1 MGRPDERPRLTPQ
14 ETGLLLATGQQP
26 LQSPRGAQSGPGGQA
41 VTLSLAK
48 TGQGLTGGH
57 RGHPSAVLPERVDTG
72 WGGWGCVLCTGGTGW
87 GLGALQG
94 EGLGVVP
101 APPPTWPPAS
111 TGLLGT
117 AVLAQTG
124 LVQHTFDERPPCTW
138 AAGAAPVLGGDGRT
152 PPHTEA
158 PGPPG
163 PERLSHEM
171 LGDRPLP
178 AWGPGRPTGS
188 CSGRPD
194 TGRQVRASHG
204 VSVCGRRHPARS
216 ETTGG
221 GLRACF
227 SKQTPDEIRGW
238 QPLCGNPAF
247 LEFLLEQETLPAGA
261 PRSRDRRGGPG
272 TVRGPQGSRRGVPA
286 GSGPCTQ
293 PRGLCEEIRGDPT
306 PPHLG

>member
-41 VTLSLAK
+41 VTLSLAQ

-72 WGGWGCVLCTGGTGW
+72 RGGWGCVLCTGGTGR
-87 GLGALQG
+87 GLGALRG

-163 PERLSHEM
+163 TERLSHEM
-171 LGDRPLP
+171 LGDQPLP

-204 VSVCGRRHPARS
+204 VPVCGRRHPARS

-238 QPLCGNPAF
+238 QPLCGPPRFPGVSARAGDPPGWRPSLPGQEGWARHCPRPPGFMAGRPCRKQALYPA
-247 LEFLLEQETLPAGA
+247 AGA
-261 PRSRDRRGGPG
+261 
-272 TVRGPQGSRRGVPA
+272 
-286 GSGPCTQ
+286 
-293 PRGLCEEIRGDPT
+293 L
-306 PPHLG
+306 